1 MYEFR
6 MLNRRPLEL
15 PDLDMAVAMVNIAL
29 RHYTN
34 EQAREKLRK
43 MHPLLYNP
51 YSGWYFSLS
60 GLGIGKL
67 PNETYITRHIID
79 HTIHLS
85 AVANL
90 DKLIKNAVLGYSK
103 IEPKT
108 RVNSNKEHIP
118 GNADIKAVHRF
129 YTGAW
134 INEKPYSVRLLIQ
147 EFHDGR
153 VELGEEAKAYALN
166 LKEMRGLSAGDS
178 SVPPASHGLTKPSP
192 DPLSLESAISGNLS
206 QTSSRCEQTAPTDIR
221 LSEANVQTISDC
233 SKISLK
239 HLIESNLKEGEESL
253 YRKRAAFD
261 YSKTGTDRVET
272 IFDRLRL
279 TDEERQQLYRGEEI
293 TVHNIKIRTNKMD
306 ATLSFHNGELKL
318 TPVN

>member
-15 PDLDMAVAMVNIAL
+15 PELDMEVAMVSITL
-29 RHYTN
+29 HHYTN
-34 EQAREKLRK
+34 EQARERLRQ

-51 YSGWYFSLS
+51 YSGWYFALS

-67 PNETYITRHIID
+67 PNETYITRHLID

-134 INEKPYSVRLLIQ
+134 IDQKPYSVRLLIQ

-153 VELGEEAKAYALN
+153 VKLGEEAKAYALN
-166 LKEMRGLSAGDS
+166 LKEMRGISVGDS

-192 DPLSLESAISGNLS
+192 ETLPLESDISGNIS
-206 QTSSRCEQTAPTDIR
+206 VSSSRCGAMPPTDAS
-221 LSEANVQTISDC
+221 LMGT
-233 SKISLK
+233 KIEQIPHITKIPLQ
-239 HLIESNLKEGEESL
+239 HLIESNLKEGEEPL
-253 YRKRAAFD
+253 YQQRAAFD

-279 TDEERQQLYRGEEI
+279 TDEERQQLYAGEAI

-306 ATLSFHNGELKL
+306 ATLS
-318 TPVN
+318 